1 MLKLLPIVA
10 WALLLAF
17 LSDKRSSYVLE
28 AGGRKRYVQ
37 KDLAIYLVMTISLAV
52 FVGLRTRGNDT
63 YAYRNTYENFTPSG
77 LHNIAAIDWRQLSG
91 APGLQCL
98 TIVLKTLGFSVQDY
112 LMVTAVFTIC
122 TYLWFIRK
130 YTCSIWLSIFYFL
143 TMGVY
148 DFTMAAIKQT
158 MAVAFLILA
167 TDGAIQKKWPKYVF
181 WLIIAELFH
190 PYAFVYLIVPFVGFR
205 PWSSGMRYLLVG
217 ALAVVAFMSGF
228 LSLVD
233 SVTESL
239 GFSYGADEFSGA
251 GVNIFRVIVVWVP
264 LALSFLGRKR
274 IRSIESRATNIIL
287 NLMMVNSVI
296 MFIGLFGTA
305 NYFARLANYFLIFQ
319 VIGLPYVLT
328 LFDRDDAKKLKQLSV
343 IGFAAYFYYG
353 AAIANGGIDANYSFM
368 SLLEYLRRR

>member
-1 MLKLLPIVA
+1 MLKLLPIFI

-17 LSDKRSSYVLE
+17 LSDYRSLYTRS
-28 AGGRKRYVQ
+28 ASGRKRYVQ
-37 KDLAIYLVMTISLAV
+37 KDRIIYLVMAVSLAV

-63 YAYRNTYENFTPSG
+63 NAYRHQYELISG
-77 LHNIAAIDWRQLSG
+77 GINQIPDIDWHDISS

-98 TIVLKTLGFSVQDY
+98 CIVLKTLGFSTQDY
-112 LMVTAVFTIC
+112 LMATAVFTVC

-130 YTCSIWLSIFYFL
+130 YTSNISLSIFYFL

-158 MAVAFLILA
+158 MAVAFLLIA
-167 TDGAIQKKWPKYVF
+167 ADGAIRKKWGKF
-181 WLIIAELFH
+181 FIWLAVAELFH
-190 PYAFVYLIVPFVGFR
+190 PYAFVYLVVPFVAFR
-205 PWSSGMRYLLVG
+205 PWTRGTYYLLSG
-217 ALAVVAFMSGF
+217 ALIVSLFMSRFLVVA
-228 LSLVD
+228 D

-239 GFSYGADEFSGA
+239 GYSYSAGEFGGA
-251 GVNIFRVIVVWVP
+251 GVNFFRVAVVWVP
-264 LALSFLGRKR
+264 LILSFLRKNALKR
-274 IRSIESRATNIIL
+274 HEDRATNMIL

-328 LFDRDDAKKLKQLSV
+328 LFEGDTGKILKRASM
-343 IGFAAYFYYG
+343 IGFFAYFYYS
-353 AAIANGGIDANYSFM
+353 AAIANGKFDDQYNFM
-368 SLLEYLRRR
+368 TLWEYLKQR